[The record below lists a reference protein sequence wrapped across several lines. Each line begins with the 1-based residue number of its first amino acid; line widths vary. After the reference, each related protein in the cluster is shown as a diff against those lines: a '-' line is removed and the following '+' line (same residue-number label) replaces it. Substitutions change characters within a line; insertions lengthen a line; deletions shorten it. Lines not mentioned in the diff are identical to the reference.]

1 MATPIGAVIY
11 RGPSLIDGAPIVVIV
26 TKMQSAGTPNSKT
39 GDMVQTYILR
49 DDVEPTDAVKT
60 GADVSICG
68 DCVHRGQWD
77 ETRGRMV
84 ARTCYVNLGR
94 GPLQVFRAY
103 RRGSYPLLDPSDAAK
118 LIRGRMVRLG
128 TYGDPAAVPAK
139 VWRSLVKHADG
150 WTGYTHQW
158 RRRIAQGLKRLCMA
172 SADSAGEAA
181 LAHSKGWRTFRVAD
195 SKAPNVGRETVCP
208 ASDEMG
214 KRLQCIDCKACD
226 GANGRRGSIRIAPHG
241 AYISTKNL
249 KALDARI
256 IARAAA

>member
-1 MATPIGAVIY
+1 MKSAVIY

-49 DDVEPTDAVKT
+49 DDVEPTEAVKT

-68 DCVHRGQWD
+68 DCVHRGAWD

-84 ARTCYVNLGR
+84 ARTCYVNLGH

-103 RRGSYPLLDPSDAAK
+103 VRGSYPEISPKECAEH
-118 LIRGRMVRLG
+118 IRGRMVRLG
-128 TYGDPAAVPAK
+128 TYGDPAAVPVS
-139 VWRSLVKHADG
+139 VWRDLLKHAEG

-172 SADSAGEAA
+172 SADSAQEAA
-181 LAHSKGWRTFRVAD
+181 LAHAKGWRTFRVAD
-195 SKAPNVGRETVCP
+195 PKAPNVGRETVCP
-208 ASDEMG
+208 ASEEAG
-214 KRLQCIDCKACD
+214 KLLQCVDCKACE
-226 GANGRRGSIRIAPHG
+226 GANGRRSSIRIAPHG
-241 AYISTKNL
+241 AYASDQNL
-249 KALDARI
+249 KALNARI